1 MGKIHGIP
9 VILYEKQKVGVDN
22 FGIPIY
28 EDTPV
33 VVDNVLVGQPSA
45 QEITDT
51 LNLTGKQ
58 VVYVLGI
65 PKGDTHT
72 WTDRKIEFFGEKFR
86 AIAVPIQG
94 VDDMVPLS
102 WNQQIRV
109 ERFG

>member
-22 FGIPIY
+22 FGMPIY

-58 VVYVLGI
+58 VVYILGI

-86 AIAVPIQG
+86 AIAAPIQG